1 MRTNGS
7 SLRSAWASNRRGLD
21 SRMGKLLARFA
32 RPFGAKIALGMSTKV
47 VEVVFDLI
55 TPLVIARMID
65 RGVASK
71 DASVLL
77 RYGALLLAFALLG
90 YCFTL
95 VCQKMAALVSQG
107 MGTNLRDALM
117 QRIMGLSVADV
128 SRFGT
133 PSLVTRVTSDVNQVQ
148 LAVALA
154 IRQLVRFPILA
165 MGSMVAALLIDL
177 RLGLVFLACVPAIIL
192 VFWFVMSRSVPYF
205 SRIQE
210 TLDRLSLICRES
222 LSGVRVIRAFRR
234 EDFEDGLFREA
245 SGAQA
250 QLAVASGRLSALLSP
265 STFLI
270 MNLGIV
276 AILWNGGVRI
286 DAGGLS
292 QGQVMAFVNY
302 MTQTLV
308 AIAYVAN
315 LVVVFNKGAAS
326 ASRIEEVLETSPSV
340 VENADRDISVDPAA
354 ELLELE
360 NVSFSFDASA
370 TPALSG
376 VTLSLGRGE
385 TLGVIGGT
393 GSGKSTLANLLLR
406 LHDPSSGSL
415 RLMGNEL
422 ADYPLG
428 QLRSLVSLVPQHASL
443 VSGSIRSNLS
453 WRNPDASDDD
463 LWKALELAQA
473 ADFVRAKPS
482 GLDEAVEAGGRNFS
496 GGQRQRLTIARAL
509 VGSPRLVVLDDSASA
524 LDFKT
529 DAALRGS
536 LRTLGEGTTSIIIS
550 QRVSSVMQAD
560 KILVLDHGRM
570 VGLASHFELLETCPL
585 YREICLSQLS
595 REELGA

>member
-1 MRTNGS
+1 
-7 SLRSAWASNRRGLD
+7 
-21 SRMGKLLARFA
+21 MGKLLARFA

-473 ADFVRAKPS
+473 ADFIRAKPS